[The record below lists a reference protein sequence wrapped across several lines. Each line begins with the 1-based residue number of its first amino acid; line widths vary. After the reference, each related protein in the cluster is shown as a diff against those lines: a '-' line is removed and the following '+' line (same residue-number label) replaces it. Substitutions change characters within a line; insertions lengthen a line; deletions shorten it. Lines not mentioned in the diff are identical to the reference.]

1 MISIGLTGFTDHPGL
16 LTNGGGLAEYAQN
29 FPVVEIDTT
38 AYGIRK
44 QSVIAGW
51 QAQVPDAFGFIIK
64 ATRLMTR
71 HQHANTA
78 TLIQEFGLFADSL
91 QPLIAENQLRSVL
104 FQFPP
109 RFAATSKN
117 VRYLARLRE
126 WLPTLP
132 ISIELRNSSWFAPSM
147 RATTLEV
154 FSSEKLANVATDEPQ
169 VGAASIPFVPE
180 LTAGD
185 TLFVRLHGRNRRGW
199 ISGAVGERTNYD
211 YSDDE
216 LRQIA
221 ADAAGKAENICYI
234 FNNNA
239 GHDAARNAQ
248 RLQEILGVQFM
259 GLAPKQLNLF

>member
-1 MISIGLTGFTDHPGL
+1 MISIGLTGFTDHPEL
-16 LTNGGGLAEYAQN
+16 LTDGGGLTEYAQN

-44 QSVIAGW
+44 QQVVANW
-51 QAQVPDAFGFIIK
+51 QAQVPAGFSFILK
-64 ATRLMTR
+64 ATRLMTQ

-78 TLIQEFGLFADSL
+78 TLIQEFALFADSL
-91 QPLIAENQLRSVL
+91 QPLVAEDQLRSVL

-109 RFAATSKN
+109 RFAASAKN

-147 RATTLEV
+147 RATTLETLR
-154 FSSEKLANVATDEPQ
+154 SAHLANVAVDEPQ
-169 VGAASIPFVPE
+169 VGANSVPFVPE

-185 TLFVRLHGRNRRGW
+185 TLYVRLHGRNRSGW
-199 ISGAVGERTNYD
+199 ISGAVKERTNYD
-211 YSDDE
+211 YSDEE

-221 ADAAGKAENICYI
+221 TDAAGKAENICYI

-239 GHDAARNAQ
+239 GHAAARNAL
-248 RLQEILGVQFM
+248 RLQEILGVQFA
-259 GLAPKQLNLF
+259 GLAPKQLDLF